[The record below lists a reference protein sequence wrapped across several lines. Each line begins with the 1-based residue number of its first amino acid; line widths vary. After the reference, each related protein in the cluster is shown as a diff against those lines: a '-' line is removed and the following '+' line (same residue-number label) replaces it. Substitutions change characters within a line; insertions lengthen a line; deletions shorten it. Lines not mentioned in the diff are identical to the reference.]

1 MQLNTSCLSGHKGE
15 KPTTRKYKI
24 EHAALR
30 RPFTGIF
37 TLLLLIAGCYTAP
50 ALAVE
55 KAEADWGFDV
65 VLGWAW
71 KDIDGT
77 MFSINPPLAGAGTA
91 SSLGLDSSSDPQAAF
106 GIRWKRLHV
115 DLVFLPSEFEGDGNI
130 SQALDFGNGPVL
142 NNTTPIKSDLKVAMT
157 LANIEYDLLERKD
170 MDWGV
175 GVGIGKVGL
184 DVKMQPETGQNI
196 DIKGDV
202 PFGYLTTSFTKRWQK
217 LSVSFTLQGLS
228 FSQGDV
234 SMAYESFSIAGG
246 YKLYAKDKLR
256 FDLVGGYHY
265 VDFDYEFD
273 DDSTG
278 VQTSTDFTLTGPY
291 VGVRMGW

>member
-1 MQLNTSCLSGHKGE
+1 MKLNKIRMSIHDRE
-15 KPTTRKYKI
+15 KPTTRKYHKA
-24 EHAALR
+24 HGVLR
-30 RPFTGIF
+30 RSFTERSAII
-37 TLLLLIAGCYTAP
+37 LLIAGCYTAA

-55 KAEADWGFDV
+55 EAESDWGFDL

-77 MFSINPPLAGAGTA
+77 MFSANPPLSGAGTA
-91 SSLGLDSSSDPQAAF
+91 DSLGLGSSSEPQAAF
-106 GIRWKRLHV
+106 GVRWKQLHV
-115 DLVFLPSEFEGDGNI
+115 DLVYLPSEFEGNGHI
-130 SQALDFGNGPVL
+130 AQVLDFGNGPVL
-142 NNTTPIKSDLKVAMT
+142 GTTTAVSSDLKVTMA
-157 LANIEYDLLERKD
+157 LANVEYDLLKRKD

-184 DVKMQPETGQNI
+184 DIKMQPQTGPRV
-196 DIKGDV
+196 DIEGDV
-202 PFGYLTTSFTKRWQK
+202 PFGYLTTSFAKRWQK
-217 LSVSFTLQGLS
+217 FSVDFTVQGLS

-234 SMAYESFSIAGG
+234 SMSYKSVSIAGG
-246 YKLYAKDKLR
+246 YKLFAKDQLR

-278 VQTSTDFTLTGPY
+278 VKTSTDFTLTGPY